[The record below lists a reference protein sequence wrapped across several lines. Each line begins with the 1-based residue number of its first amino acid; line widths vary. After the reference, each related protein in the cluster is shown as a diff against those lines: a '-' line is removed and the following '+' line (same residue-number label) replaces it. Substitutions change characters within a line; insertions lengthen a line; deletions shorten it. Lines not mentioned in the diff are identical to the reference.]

1 MIILEPTYAL
11 NAGCDNQPFWSEMD
25 RGTYPDLYRSKIQTY
40 INAVPYAQ
48 NGQTALLI
56 ADAREVDPYTWEFRW
71 DISPV
76 LKEYFAQQQR
86 DAGDL
91 PLCFQ
96 SSLIGWNGVQ
106 DMADSYCKAY
116 AVANYY
122 EIDGQNHEQ
131 AILAQDVS
139 IETTFINASTK
150 FDEVTNLDAF
160 NPNFDTPARFLTN
173 CPQRTVIDPFEAAFL
188 SFIGSKD
195 CTQTAIRYRGY
206 MADATLVWTRI
217 KLIDA
222 PSYSLNQIPT
232 GLRQLKQMQ
241 AGGDFDISFGTF
253 TVDVD
258 GYTVEVG
265 CYDGDVFTAFTEI
278 YVYEVQENCGMRLFF
293 KNIFGCVDAVT
304 FTGINQITNNP
315 VSRLYAKI
323 MDNTVPHTP
332 QMYGAA
338 KYGAIDYD
346 IYRLSLDDV
355 NGEQRQWLRELQ
367 ISPLVCM
374 EIGGAFGK
382 TGGDFEFVPVRVDD
396 VEGLIYDRT
405 ASVYPLEL
413 TMRVAQDKYKSVI

>member
-1 MIILEPTYAL
+1 MIILEPTDAL
-11 NAGCDNQPFWSEMD
+11 SAGCDNQPFWSEMD
-25 RGTYPDLYRSKIQTY
+25 KGAYPDLYRSKIQTY
-40 INAVPYAQ
+40 INAAPYAQ

-106 DMADSYCKAY
+106 DMTDSYCKAY

-139 IETTFINASTK
+139 SEMTYINASTK

-160 NPNFDTPARFLTN
+160 NPNFATPARFLTN
-173 CPQRTVIDPFEAAFL
+173 CPQRTVIDSFEAAFL
-188 SFIGSKD
+188 SFIGFKD

-206 MADATLVWTRI
+206 MADATLVWTRL

-232 GLRQLKQMQ
+232 GLRQLKTMQ
-241 AGGDFDISFGTF
+241 SSGDFDISFGTF
-253 TVDVD
+253 TVNID

-338 KYGAIDYD
+338 KYGAVDYD

-367 ISPLVCM
+367 VSPLVCM

>member
-1 MIILEPTYAL
+1 MIILEPFYQL
-11 NAGCDNQPFWSEMD
+11 NAGCDNQPFWSEID
-25 RGTYPDLYRSKIQTY
+25 RSTFPNIYRAKIYTK
-40 INAVPYAQ
+40 INNVDYAQ
-48 NGQTALLI
+48 NGQAALLI

-76 LKEYFAQQQR
+76 LKEYFAQKQR
-86 DAGDL
+86 EAGDL

-96 SSLIGWNGVQ
+96 SSLIGWNGIQ
-106 DMADSYCKAY
+106 DMADSYCKGQCK
-116 AVANYY
+116 VLYY
-122 EIDGQNHEQ
+122 EIDGQNHE
-131 AILAQDVS
+131 
-139 IETTFINASTK
+139 IESATDDFSGEFYFINASTK
-150 FDEVTNLDAF
+150 FDEVTNLNDF
-160 NPNFDTPARFLTN
+160 DPNLNTPARFLTN
-173 CPQRTVIDPFEAAFL
+173 CPQRTVIDSFEAAFL
-188 SFIGSKD
+188 SFIGFKD

-206 MADATLVWTRI
+206 MADATLVWTRY
-217 KLIDA
+217 KYIDA
-222 PSYSLNQIPT
+222 PDYTVNQIPT
-232 GLRQLKQMQ
+232 GLRQLKTMQ
-241 AGGDFDISFGTF
+241 ASGDFDLSFGTF
-253 TVDVD
+253 TTDID

-278 YVYEVQENCGMRLFF
+278 YVYEVQENCGMRLYF

>member
-1 MIILEPTYAL
+1 MIILEPTYQL
-11 NAGCDNQPFWSEMD
+11 NAGCDNQPFWSEID
-25 RGTYPDLYRSKIQTY
+25 RSTYPDIYRAKIYTK
-40 INAVPYAQ
+40 INGSDYAQ
-48 NGQTALLI
+48 NGQAALLI
-56 ADAREVDPYTWEFRW
+56 SDAREVDPYTWEFRW

-96 SSLIGWNGVQ
+96 TSLIGWNGVQ
-106 DMADSYCKAY
+106 DMADSYCKGQCK
-116 AVANYY
+116 VLYY
-122 EIDGQNHEQ
+122 EIDGQNHE
-131 AILAQDVS
+131 
-139 IETTFINASTK
+139 IESATDDFSGEFYFINASTK
-150 FDEVTNLDAF
+150 FDEVTNLND
-160 NPNFDTPARFLTN
+160 FDPHLVNAARFLTN
-173 CPQRTVIDPFEAAFL
+173 CPQRTVIDSFEAAFL
-188 SFIGSKD
+188 SFIGLKD
-195 CTQTAIRYRGY
+195 CAQTAIRYRGY

-217 KLIDA
+217 KYIDA
-222 PSYSLNQIPT
+222 LGYTVNQIPT
-232 GLRQLKQMQ
+232 GLRQLKTMQ
-241 AGGDFDISFGTF
+241 ASGDFDLSFGTF
-253 TVDVD
+253 TTDID

-265 CYDGDVFTAFTEI
+265 CYDGDVFNAFTEI
-278 YVYEVQENCGMRLFF
+278 YVYEVQENCGMRLYF